1 MNDSGRIG
9 AREWHAICCGAS
21 LVWCTRECIADERTN
36 RPATLQV
43 RGGDPHMA
51 AKKKAA
57 KKKGTKKKAAKKK
70 K

>member
-1 MNDSGRIG
+1 V
-9 AREWHAICCGAS
+9 ARNLLCPSFER
-21 LVWCTRECIADERTN
+21 CTRECNADDELDQHHF
-36 RPATLQV
+36 TL
-43 RGGDPHMA
+43 RGGDSHMA

>member
-1 MNDSGRIG
+1 LRRHS
-9 AREWHAICCGAS
+9 RES
-21 LVWCTRECIADERTN
+21 AD
-36 RPATLQV
+36 PIHQ
-43 RGGDPHMA
+43 RGGDPSV

>member
-1 MNDSGRIG
+1 
-9 AREWHAICCGAS
+9 
-21 LVWCTRECIADERTN
+21 V
-36 RPATLQV
+36 RPPPAFRRANLLWIRNT
-43 RGGDPHMA
+43 RGGDSRM

>member
-1 MNDSGRIG
+1 VNS
-9 AREWHAICCGAS
+9 
-21 LVWCTRECIADERTN
+21 ERSR
-36 RPATLQV
+36 RPDHI
-43 RGGDPHMA
+43 RGGDPSMA

>member
-1 MNDSGRIG
+1 VSDATPVRVADVAHEST
-9 AREWHAICCGAS
+9 AS
-21 LVWCTRECIADERTN
+21 LHGREVIW
-36 RPATLQV
+36 
-43 RGGDPHMA
+43 MA

>member
-1 MNDSGRIG
+1 VLSRLFE
-9 AREWHAICCGAS
+9 ARPS
-21 LVWCTRECIADERTN
+21 TRELGEWLPKKVTRREDRTLAPKPN
-36 RPATLQV
+36 GF
-43 RGGDPHMA
+43 RGGDSLV

>member
-1 MNDSGRIG
+1 MRPPPVSRR
-9 AREWHAICCGAS
+9 AKAIS
-21 LVWCTRECIADERTN
+21 PHRRNT
-36 RPATLQV
+36 
-43 RGGDPHMA
+43 RGGDSVM

>member
-1 MNDSGRIG
+1 MRQCA
-9 AREWHAICCGAS
+9 ARAAPSWRSTAGSWRGKAISPRRCS
-21 LVWCTRECIADERTN
+21 S
-36 RPATLQV
+36 
-43 RGGDPHMA
+43 RGGDSRM

>member
-1 MNDSGRIG
+1 MRIVIASQPHSGQQHVHIG
-9 AREWHAICCGAS
+9 
-21 LVWCTRECIADERTN
+21 
-36 RPATLQV
+36 
-43 RGGDPHMA
+43 GGDPHMA

>member
-1 MNDSGRIG
+1 VSG
-9 AREWHAICCGAS
+9 ARETSNSNA
-21 LVWCTRECIADERTN
+21 T
-36 RPATLQV
+36 ATLPV